1 MLSFHISLP
10 FIHVD
15 RQPHHID
22 TADLGIVV
30 SVFEISF
37 SCDNYTE
44 HNHVHYIY
52 VILYIHK
59 YVNME

>member
-22 TADLGIVV
+22 TADWGIVV

-37 SCDNYTE
+37 SCGNYTE

-52 VILYIHK
+52 VIRQIYK
-59 YVNME
+59 YVNIK

>member
-44 HNHVHYIY
+44 HNYVHCIYIMRHT
-52 VILYIHK
+52 HK
-59 YVNME
+59 YVNDK